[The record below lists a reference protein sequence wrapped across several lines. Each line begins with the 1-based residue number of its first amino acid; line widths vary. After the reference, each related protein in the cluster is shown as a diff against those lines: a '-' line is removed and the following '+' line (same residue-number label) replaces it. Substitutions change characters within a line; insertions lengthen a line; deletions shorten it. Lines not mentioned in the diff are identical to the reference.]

1 MPKEAK
7 NKENKVKKTKTAKE
21 KKHFFKD
28 TKTELKKV
36 IWPTSKQLVNNTL
49 AVIAV
54 VLLVGVIVFV
64 LDVCF
69 EKMNALG
76 VNSLKSIVQ
85 STTNNEEAYENTEA
99 EQTENSETDNEE
111 NLLEDN
117 NIEND
122 LEQTE
127 EPTENAE

>member
-7 NKENKVKKTKTAKE
+7 NKESKVKKTKTAKE

-28 TKTELKKV
+28 TKAELKKV

-49 AVIAV
+49 AVITV

-69 EKMNALG
+69 EKTNQLG
-76 VNSLKSIVQ
+76 INGLKAIVQ
-85 STTNNEEAYENTEA
+85 STTNNEETSNNNEELEQEQNSEVNNTENNNV
-99 EQTENSETDNEE
+99 QT
-111 NLLEDN
+111 
-117 NIEND
+117 
-122 LEQTE
+122 TE
-127 EPTENAE
+127 E